1 MKNRR
6 IILSLAALMLI
17 VVFFVG
23 CDSDPEKEKMHGTW
37 YDEYG
42 LVSMEFGKS
51 GFLSGD
57 KCTVTIYYTKDK
69 ITKEKLNY
77 EYDDGQLLLKNKDV
91 SVSVPVSLNEE
102 EDEALSFVYQS
113 SELPL
118 TFTKEYTSRKNF
130 IAYYTEYMVAYTF
143 AKMNNATEKAFG
155 KDLGAEDILEEIS
168 GELKAEHI
176 LYVLDVYYD
185 MLGELGCV
193 NEEDKLTNRS
203 EEGE

>member
-1 MKNRR
+1 MRIR
-6 IILSLAALMLI
+6 IILVLMALILI
-17 VVFFVG
+17 VVFFGG
-23 CDSDPEKEKMHGTW
+23 CESDPEKEKLHGEW

-42 LVSMEFGKS
+42 LVSMEFGES

-57 KCTVTIYYTKDK
+57 KCIVTIYYTKDK

-77 EYDDGQLLLKNKDV
+77 EYNDGQLLLKNKGA
-91 SVSVPVSLNEE
+91 SVSFPVSLNED
-102 EDEALSFVYQS
+102 EDEAVSFVYQL
-113 SELPL
+113 SEFPL

-130 IAYYTEYMVAYTF
+130 MAYYTEYTLAYTF

-168 GELKAEHI
+168 AELKAEHI
-176 LYVLDVYYD
+176 LYLLDVYYE
-185 MLGELGCV
+185 MLGDLGCV

-203 EEGE
+203 E